1 MGEHVLMVYIL
12 YMYLLYCHKN
22 LTSLLVQPARTHPLG
37 KPSPSGPTSSP
48 ACPCAPNVSRFGFAY
63 SASDCQLHDGEDY
76 SYLTHAKHMPGPQ
89 LKNTPQVTHLSIPVA
104 HPQPRVCPPPQLS
117 STQMLISLTQ
127 CKSRVPHKLAQHGPQ
142 PHRAHIPLI
151 LAAVVVAAS
160 PGEFTHTS
168 GTD

>member
-1 MGEHVLMVYIL
+1 MSGVVAPQGADTVLYLNWGDGYMGEHVLMVYIL

-89 LKNTPQVTHLSIPVA
+89 LKNTPRVTHLSIPVA
-104 HPQPRVCPPPQLS
+104 HPQPRVCPPPNPSSPARKCLS
-117 STQMLISLTQ
+117 
-127 CKSRVPHKLAQHGPQ
+127 V
-142 PHRAHIPLI
+142 
-151 LAAVVVAAS
+151 
-160 PGEFTHTS
+160 
-168 GTD
+168 